1 MESTLAH
8 RHHLRQLVG
17 GWWLLALLALGAS
30 TLFAVLL
37 IVARSPALER
47 FATTA
52 GFFREALVMHVNL
65 AVVVWFLSCAAGLWV
80 LFADRVSRWH
90 WLALGVSACGL
101 AMMLLAVLAGQAVPV
116 IANYVPVLDAPLF
129 IFGLAAFLAGV
140 VCSGAIASGTALRRK
155 APSTFQAWRYGAGWS
170 LVVAAVAVCALLA
183 SLMATAHMPASDRY
197 EALAWAPGHVLQFV
211 HVLLLMSAWVYLAER
226 MLGQPVASQRVLK
239 WLFLIAALPV
249 LTVPVIY
256 FFYPVG
262 STSFRNAFTT
272 LMSAGAWPA
281 AVALGLMLLSRL
293 ARSGASLRAGSDAL
307 PLLLSIALFL
317 CGCLIGAA
325 IRSETT
331 MVPAHYHCTVG
342 AVTLAYMAT
351 GYRMLAVFGFRPVQG
366 VLLRWQPLIYG
377 AGLLMLAFALAWSGW
392 LGVPRKTMSVD
403 LALESPAYLMAMGLA
418 GVGGFLAILGSA
430 AYVFNM
436 VRGIWWQTDPALPV
450 TREKRVHLPALA
462 VCAFFLMLGGMLVAR
477 FLDRESSLARD
488 AEMHV
493 RQQVAAE
500 VAQRFEQ
507 GVMMLHAKHPEE
519 ALTAFHRVIE
529 LAPEMPEAHV
539 NMGYALLDMHR
550 YEAARDFFESATVIR
565 PNQVNA
571 YYGLAEA
578 LEGLEDIPGA
588 LGAMRT
594 YIHLAPAESPY
605 RRKAEAA
612 VWEWEARLQK
622 TPPPGQDGATEVR

>member
-1 MESTLAH
+1 MELALAH
-8 RHHLRQLVG
+8 HRSARQLVG

-37 IVARSPALER
+37 IVARSPSLER
-47 FATTA
+47 FSTTA

-65 AVVVWFLSCAAGLWV
+65 AVVVWFLCCAAGLWV
-80 LFADRVSRWH
+80 LMVKRISSLH
-90 WLALGVSACGL
+90 WLALAFSSCGL
-101 AMMLLAVLAGQAVPV
+101 AMMLLAVLSGHAAPV

-129 IFGLAAFLAGV
+129 LYGLAAFLTGV
-140 VCSGAIASGTALRRK
+140 VCCGAIVSATALRRNE
-155 APSTFQAWRYGAGWS
+155 ASAFQAWRYGAGWS
-170 LVVAAVAVCALLA
+170 LVVVAVAVCASLA
-183 SLMATAHMPASDRY
+183 SLLATADMAGSDRF
-197 EALAWAPGHVLQFV
+197 EALAWGPGHVLQFV

-226 MLGQPVASQRVLK
+226 ILGKQVASQRALK
-239 WLFLIAALPV
+239 SLFSLAALPV
-249 LTVPVIY
+249 IAVPGIY
-256 FFYPVG
+256 FLYPVG
-262 STSFRNAFTT
+262 SASFRHAFTI
-272 LMSAGAWPA
+272 LMSFGAWPA
-281 AVALGLMLLSRL
+281 AATLGLILLVKL
-293 ARSGASLRAGSDAL
+293 ARSAASLHIGSDAL
-307 PLLLSIALFL
+307 PVLLSILLFL
-317 CGCLIGAA
+317 FGCMIGAA

-351 GYRMLAVFGFRPVQG
+351 GYRMLAVFGFCKVTG
-366 VLLRWQPLIYG
+366 LLSRWQPFIYG
-377 AGLLMLAFALAWSGW
+377 TGLLMLALALAWSGW

-403 LALESPAYLMAMGLA
+403 LALQSPAYLMAMGLA
-418 GVGGFLAILGSA
+418 GFGGLLAILGSA

-436 VRGIWWQTDPALPV
+436 VRGIWWQTDSLLPQK
-450 TREKRVHLPALA
+450 TEKRIYGPALA
-462 VCAFFLMLGGMLVAR
+462 VYAFFLILGAMLLVR
-477 FLDRESSLARD
+477 FFDRESSPLRD

-493 RQQVAAE
+493 RQKVAAE
-500 VAQRFEQ
+500 VAQRFQQ
-507 GVMMLHAKHPEE
+507 GVLMLHAKRPEE

-539 NMGYALLDMHR
+539 NMGYALLDLHR

-578 LEGLEDIPGA
+578 LEGLDDIPAA

-594 YIHLAPAESPY
+594 YVHLAPAGSPY

-612 VWEWEARLQK
+612 VWEWEERLQK
-622 TPPPGQDGATEVR
+622 ERHSRQDAG